1 MATGT
6 IAYCSRDDHAPPMF
20 AKCLA
25 RLAQRH
31 PYAKI
36 EHYIGNDIAQSRN
49 KAVTELEGD
58 WLWFIDTD
66 MLFADVTLERLLA
79 HHVPVVQT
87 LVLMRYPPHEPV
99 LWAAGSDI
107 REPYLTGPP
116 RLQQV
121 DKLGAGGTLYRR
133 EVFSVVR
140 APWFE
145 GILGKEDVN
154 FAQKLHLAGVKLYV
168 DLTTPCRH
176 LTPVCVFPAY
186 APQTGKWN
194 IRYEM
199 MNGDS
204 LVIGGGPAR
213 ILTPPPHRVLR

>member
-1 MATGT
+1 MADGT

-31 PYAKI
+31 PTAKI

-49 KAVTELEGD
+49 KAVVEMEGD

-66 MLFADVTLERLLA
+66 MLFADVTLERLLR
-79 HHVPVVQT
+79 HDVPVVQT

-99 LWAAGSDI
+99 LWAPGSDV

-133 EVFSVVR
+133 SVFAAVPF
-140 APWFE
+140 PWFE
-145 GILGKEDVN
+145 GVLGKEDMN
-154 FAQKLHLAGVKLYV
+154 FSQKLHLAGVPMFV
-168 DLTTPCRH
+168 DLTTACRH
-176 LTPVCVFPAY
+176 LTPCCVYPVY
-186 APQTGKWN
+186 DTQTGKWS

-199 MNGDS
+199 VNGDS
-204 LVIGGGPAR
+204 LTIGSGPSR
-213 ILTPPPHRVLR
+213 ILAPPPNLVLR